1 MITAKMSLADIVK
14 QYPQTIPYHNNLH
27 LDYCC
32 GGHMPL
38 DESFTDGSIDL
49 TSLINELNNIA
60 SQPVPQ
66 NKESVESIEDFEK
79 LSVNEMLDNLEA
91 THHVTEREMMEQIEK
106 NESRT

>member
-14 QYPQTIPYHNNLH
+14 QYPQTIPYLNNLQ

-49 TSLINELNNIA
+49 TSA
-60 SQPVPQ
+60 YST
-66 NKESVESIEDFEK
+66 K
-79 LSVNEMLDNLEA
+79 
-91 THHVTEREMMEQIEK
+91 
-106 NESRT
+106 